1 MLNALFATILVF
13 VSVGLL
19 LYLLSLLAAAARL
32 PLNGLL
38 ERWRFVRHV
47 ARARRSD
54 VLLAHGEVDAALVEL
69 RRAFCLHVVRQATLL
84 SAIANHH
91 TGLLSR
97 VLTVVSERHEGSL
110 RLLSLAR
117 TDRLL
122 AERGDLQRR
131 HAAACAGGP
140 RARIHALR
148 NQLAAN
154 RRELDATLDQL
165 IAEARS
171 ACQSPRPQ

>member
-1 MLNALFATILVF
+1 MLNALFSTVLVF
-13 VSVGLL
+13 ISVGLL
-19 LYLLSLLAAAARL
+19 LYLLSLLAAAVRPAL
-32 PLNGLL
+32 GGLV
-38 ERWRFVRHV
+38 ERTRFAWRMAH
-47 ARARRSD
+47 ARRSD
-54 VLLAHGEVDAALVEL
+54 ALLARGEVDAALLEV
-69 RRAFCLHVVRQATLL
+69 RRAFCLQVVRHSAIL

-97 VLTVVSERHEGSL
+97 VLTIVSDRHDGSL

-140 RARIHALR
+140 RARVRDLR
-148 NQLAAN
+148 SQLAAN

-165 IAEARS
+165 IAEARA
-171 ACQSPRPQ
+171 ACQPHRPQ

>member
-1 MLNALFATILVF
+1 MLNALFSTLLVF

-19 LYLLSLLAAAARL
+19 LYLLSLLTAAARL
-32 PLNGLL
+32 PLGGVV
-38 ERWRFVRHV
+38 ERRRFAWHV

-54 VLLAHGEVDAALVEL
+54 ALLARGEVDAALVEL
-69 RRAFCLHVVRQATLL
+69 RRAFCLQVVRHPALL
-84 SAIANHH
+84 GAIANHH

-97 VLTVVSERHEGSL
+97 VLTIVSERHDGSL

-131 HAAACAGGP
+131 HAGACAGGP
-140 RARIHALR
+140 RVRVHELR
-148 NQLAAN
+148 TQLVAN

-165 IAEARS
+165 IAEARG
-171 ACQSPRPQ
+171 ACQPRRAQ